1 MNDIK
6 ISIITICYNAG
17 NIIEATLNSVINQ
30 TYKNI
35 EYIVIDGGS
44 TDETNSIITQYS
56 PYINT
61 YISET
66 DHGIYDAM
74 NKGIR
79 HATGDYIN
87 FMNAGDVFHTKTTIE
102 EFVGEIDIQYDIIYG
117 SVNKM
122 LHDCYYL
129 YKPFPIEQ
137 MAKKMILPH
146 QATFIKT
153 SFHKVHLFDTSYRSS
168 GDYHFFYNAYYRYGA
183 RFKEVDIVVCD
194 YEDSTGMSKDN
205 YKCARMEDLRI
216 WGKEHHFP
224 TLLKTYCWFF
234 YRDIK
239 KLSKKVISTNAK
251 RKLRDIQLEKQG
263 YKIIY
268 KNNQK

>member
-6 ISIITICYNAG
+6 ISIITVCYNAADK
-17 NIIEATLNSVINQ
+17 IELTLDSVINQ

-44 TDETNSIITQYS
+44 TDETGSVITRYS
-56 PYINT
+56 SYIGT
-61 YISET
+61 YVSET

-79 HATGDYIN
+79 LATGDYIN
-87 FMNAGDVFHTKTTIE
+87 FMNAGDVFHTNTTVE
-102 EFVGEIDIQYDIIYG
+102 EFVGKIDTQYDIIYG

-122 LHDCYYL
+122 LRDCYYL
-129 YKPFPIEQ
+129 YKPFPIGQ

-146 QATFIKT
+146 QAAFIRT
-153 SFHKVHLFDTSYRSS
+153 SFHKAHLFDTSYRSS
-168 GDYHFFYNAYYRYGA
+168 GDYHFFYNAYYRYDA
-183 RFKEVDIVVCD
+183 RFKEVDMVVCD

-224 TLLKTYCWFF
+224 TLFKTYCWFF

-239 KLSKKVISTNAK
+239 NLLKYLVTADIQ
-251 RKLRDIQLEKQG
+251 RKLRDMQLEKQG
-263 YKIIY
+263 YKVIY
-268 KNNQK
+268 NK